1 MIVHT
6 ICMPINASE
15 LYKRLG
21 AQLRERRQLQGMS
34 QIQLAKAV
42 GLLRTS
48 ITNIEAGRQRLPI
61 HVLYQ
66 LCQVLKIEVTALLPP
81 SAEIEQAETVPVRI
95 AGVTTEV
102 SPKTAAF
109 LRQELEE

>member
-1 MIVHT
+1 
-6 ICMPINASE
+6 MPINESE

-48 ITNIEAGRQRLPI
+48 ITNIEAGRHRLPI

-81 SAEIEQAETVPVRI
+81 SAEIEQAETVPMRI

-102 SPKTAAF
+102 SPKAAAF

>member
-1 MIVHT
+1 
-6 ICMPINASE
+6 MPINESE

-42 GLLRTS
+42 GRLRTS
-48 ITNIEAGRQRLPI
+48 ITNIEAGRQRVPI
-61 HVLYQ
+61 HMLYQ
-66 LCQVLKIEVTALLPP
+66 LCQVLKIEAVALLPTN
-81 SAEIEQAETVPVRI
+81 AEVEQAETVPMRI
-95 AGVTTEV
+95 EGVTREV
-102 SPKTAAF
+102 SPKTAEF

>member
-6 ICMPINASE
+6 TCMPINESE

-21 AQLRERRQLQGMS
+21 AQLRERPQLQGMS

-42 GLLRTS
+42 GLTS

-66 LCQVLKIEVTALLPP
+66 LCQVLKIEVTTLLPP